1 MSAALYNIEKQEK
14 FFSDFF
20 QKAIDKGI
28 CLLYTKV
35 KLMIMI
41 IINNKRA
48 KQNNLKGGNLMATL
62 RNSKQRDA
70 VLKDLQLR
78 YDHPT
83 AEDVYLSVKK
93 AVPSISLATVYRNL
107 KLLESE
113 GLILRIPTGDS
124 DRYDGH
130 THNHYHFTCKD
141 CRKVL
146 DLDIADQSPVT
157 EPKGFDGTITGHS
170 LMFFGLCSNCNK

>member
-1 MSAALYNIEKQEK
+1 
-14 FFSDFF
+14 
-20 QKAIDKGI
+20 
-28 CLLYTKV
+28 
-35 KLMIMI
+35 
-41 IINNKRA
+41 
-48 KQNNLKGGNLMATL
+48 MATL

-146 DLDIADQSPVT
+146 DLDIADQKPVT
-157 EPKGFDGTITGHS
+157 EPKDFDGTITGHS
-170 LMFFGLCSNCNK
+170 LMFFGLCSECKNY

>member
-1 MSAALYNIEKQEK
+1 
-14 FFSDFF
+14 
-20 QKAIDKGI
+20 
-28 CLLYTKV
+28 
-35 KLMIMI
+35 
-41 IINNKRA
+41 
-48 KQNNLKGGNLMATL
+48 MATL

-70 VLKDLQLR
+70 VLQDLQLR

-113 GLILRIPTGDS
+113 GLILRITTGDS

-141 CRKVL
+141 CRQVI
-146 DLDIADQSPVT
+146 DLEFGDSSSVPL
-157 EPKGFDGTITGHS
+157 PKGFDGVITGHS
-170 LMFFGLCSNCNK
+170 LMFFGLCSNCKK

>member
-1 MSAALYNIEKQEK
+1 MILINDK
-14 FFSDFF
+14 SD
-20 QKAIDKGI
+20 
-28 CLLYTKV
+28 
-35 KLMIMI
+35 
-41 IINNKRA
+41 NK
-48 KQNNLKGGNLMATL
+48 NNLKGGNLMATL

-78 YDHPT
+78 FDHPT

-146 DLDIADQSPVT
+146 DLDIGDRSPVT
-157 EPKGFDGTITGHS
+157 EPTDFDGTITGHS
-170 LMFFGLCSNCNK
+170 LMFFGLCSKCKK